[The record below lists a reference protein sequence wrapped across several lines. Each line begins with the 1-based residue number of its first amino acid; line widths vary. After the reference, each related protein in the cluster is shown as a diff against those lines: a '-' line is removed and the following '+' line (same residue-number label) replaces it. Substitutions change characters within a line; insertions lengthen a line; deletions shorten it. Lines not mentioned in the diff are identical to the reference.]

1 MLGVVDLGVFIAGT
15 VAVVLLPGPN
25 SLYVLTVAT
34 RSGVRRGYAGACGVF
49 TGDAVL
55 MLLTAL
61 GAASVLHSHPAVFH
75 VIRWVG
81 AAYLAW
87 LGVKL
92 LIAGIHKW
100 RVTQALPTS
109 DQPAPS
115 LLATSAIS
123 EDSGAA
129 VYRRALVISLL
140 NPKAIFFFISFFVQ
154 FVDPQ
159 YPYPA
164 LSFALLGA
172 IVQVA
177 SALYLS
183 TLIVGGVRLAQ
194 LFARHQRLGA
204 LLNTAV
210 GALFVAFGVRLA
222 A

>member
-61 GAASVLHSHPAVFH
+61 GAASVLHTHPAVFH

-115 LLATSAIS
+115 LLATSATS

-129 VYRRALVISLL
+129 VYRRAMVISLL

-183 TLIVGGVRLAQ
+183 TLIVGGV
-194 LFARHQRLGA
+194 G
-204 LLNTAV
+204 
-210 GALFVAFGVRLA
+210 
-222 A
+222 

>member
-1 MLGVVDLGVFIAGT
+1 M
-15 VAVVLLPGPN
+15 
-25 SLYVLTVAT
+25 
-34 RSGVRRGYAGACGVF
+34 
-49 TGDAVL
+49 
-55 MLLTAL
+55 
-61 GAASVLHSHPAVFH
+61 
-75 VIRWVG
+75 
-81 AAYLAW
+81 
-87 LGVKL
+87 
-92 LIAGIHKW
+92 
-100 RVTQALPTS
+100 
-109 DQPAPS
+109 
-115 LLATSAIS
+115 
-123 EDSGAA
+123 
-129 VYRRALVISLL
+129 YRRALVISLL

-154 FVDPQ
+154 FVNPQ